1 MEINFYNIRDKIFS
15 NSEVQKKLPFF
26 RGIFDQ
32 WNLANSIGGMGARL
46 QLLEM
51 ELLKNLNSDHLSSLG
66 EFFSSEVTVKKIDN
80 NLCKNYK
87 LEHCG
92 ELPQE
97 IKEYREFC
105 VSADKDNVYLTL
117 WR

>member
-32 WNLANSIGGMGARL
+32 WNIANSVGGMGARL

-51 ELLKNLNSDHLSSLG
+51 ELLKNLNSDHISSLN

-87 LEHCG
+87 LEHYD
-92 ELPQE
+92 ELPKE

-105 VSADKDNVYLTL
+105 VSTNKDGFYLTL